1 MIAVLNAIS
10 LKCWCVCTVILAFT
24 LSAPAMAERTVPD
37 AVKRQAGIFSQ
48 RGALLDISLS
58 PDGTHFASVFQSDGD
73 QYLKVTEIKTGN
85 TTKEIDFDYNWR
97 FGRLVWANNERLLV
111 QPAYK
116 PSATN
121 VVFQTN
127 AIYAVNVNGKKE
139 RFLLGPGS
147 GARLG
152 SKANRGNEG
161 MGATI
166 LSSLPE
172 DRRKVLVQIWESGE
186 KTASIAKL
194 DVYTGKLFDRM
205 YGPDAVFYCQFA
217 TNLNN
222 EPEFCVTEDRSTDLG
237 QIYHKDSTDTW
248 TLVYEARTWD
258 EEQNIYSQLLDGGF
272 LGTFH
277 HPTSTKRSYF
287 EVAVKDGELD
297 RTLIMTDGARDL
309 GGLTYS
315 RQFDFGRISMRDPY
329 PDYAYLGTN
338 DVLINL
344 HKALV
349 NAFPRS
355 YIGFRS
361 ITADGKMALIRVS
374 NEIKPSESFLVDTM
388 SLKLQRIANGNE
400 HLLGETSVV
409 EGFKLEAR
417 DGSPLFGLVTKANS
431 DVPQRGAVLMVHG
444 GPHGPF
450 DQFGYDADAQF
461 MASLGLNVLQV
472 NFRGSGGY
480 GKDFER
486 AGYKEWGRAMQDDL
500 TDTVAWAKKHGF
512 APNDQVCIYGGSY
525 GGYAALAGAAFTP
538 NLYKCAVGHVGVY
551 DLQEMYDSGDIPRF
565 LGGVRYLKRVL
576 GTDEE
581 DLIARSPSRHADK
594 ISIPILM
601 TAGMD
606 DERAPP
612 KQTQIMEAALRRA
625 EAPAEVYYQR
635 REGHGFYDQATE
647 RQRLER
653 LGAFFFENLPPES

>member
-1 MIAVLNAIS
+1 MVAVLNTVF
-10 LKCWCVCTVILAFT
+10 LKRWRACTVVLALT
-24 LSAPAMAERTVPD
+24 LSATAMAEKTVPE

-58 PDGTHFASVFQSDGD
+58 PEGTHFASVFQSGGD
-73 QYLKVTEIKTGN
+73 QFMKVTEIQTGK

-97 FGRLVWANNERLLV
+97 FGGLVWANNERLLV

-127 AIYAVNVNGKKE
+127 AIYAVNVDGKKE
-139 RFLLGPGS
+139 RFLLGPAS

-161 MGATI
+161 IGATI
-166 LSSLPE
+166 LASLPE

-194 DVYTGKLFDRM
+194 DVYTGKLSDRI

-222 EPEFCVTEDRSTDLG
+222 EPEFCVTEDRRSDLG
-237 QIYHKDSTDTW
+237 QIYHRDSNDTW
-248 TLVYEARTWD
+248 TLVYEAQAWD
-258 EEQNIYSQLLDGGF
+258 EEQTIYSQLLDGGF

-287 EVAVKDGELD
+287 EVVVKDGQLE
-297 RTLIMTDGARDL
+297 RTLVMTDGARDL

-315 RQFDFGRISMRDPY
+315 RQFDFGRISIRDPY
-329 PDYAYLGTN
+329 PTYAYLGTN
-338 DVLINL
+338 DVLNGA

-374 NEIKPSESFLVDTM
+374 NEIKPSEYFLVDTM
-388 SLKLQRIANGNE
+388 SLTLQRIANGNE

-417 DGSPLFGLVTKANS
+417 DGSPLFGFVTKANPN
-431 DVPQRGAVLMVHG
+431 VAQRGAILMVHG

-450 DQFGYDADAQF
+450 DRFGYDADAQF

-500 TDTVAWAKKHGF
+500 TDTVEWAKKNGF
-512 APNDQVCIYGGSY
+512 AANDQVCIYGGSY

-538 NLYKCAVGHVGVY
+538 NLYKCAIGHVGVY
-551 DLQEMYDSGDIPRF
+551 DLQEMYDSGDIPRY
-565 LGGVRYLKRVL
+565 LGGVRFLERVL
-576 GTDEE
+576 GTNKA
-581 DLIARSPSRHADK
+581 DLIARSPSKHADK

-612 KQTQIMEAALRRA
+612 KQTQIMEAALKQA
-625 EAPAEVYYQR
+625 GATAEVHYQR
-635 REGHGFYDQATE
+635 REGHGFFDEATE

-653 LGAFFFENLPPES
+653 LGAFFFEHLPPKI

>member
-73 QYLKVTEIKTGN
+73 QYLKVTEIKTGK

-309 GGLTYS
+309 GRLTYS

-374 NEIKPSESFLVDTM
+374 NEIKPSEYFLVDTM

>member
-1 MIAVLNAIS
+1 MIAVLNSIS
-10 LKCWCVCTVILAFT
+10 LKCWRTCTVILAFT

-248 TLVYEARTWD
+248 TLVYEAQTWD

-374 NEIKPSESFLVDTM
+374 NEIKPSEYFLVDTM

-625 EAPAEVYYQR
+625 EARAEVYYQR

>member
-73 QYLKVTEIKTGN
+73 QYLKVTEIKTGK

-374 NEIKPSESFLVDTM
+374 NEIKPSEYFLVDTM